1 LLRPATTLPPDREQS
16 VLAVPRGYRGITTA
30 VTPAAGSP
38 AGLLPLS
45 LSICKY
51 SSNLLHFSN
60 KAVIDRRLRS
70 WCCHLGSYSKRT
82 SFSCRCIRRG
92 IWCRHVVMNI
102 QHGIINLTVKFS
114 LFVRKYSA
122 RMHVF
127 FRISLVCL
135 VLSYLRTLTTW
146 HCPHSPAACP
156 YCRARAMQQSFVISA
171 CRAHSSKPAAAALLL
186 WAHVGTDR
194 PADTVQ
200 LHRPCSA

>member
-1 LLRPATTLPPDREQS
+1 MLRPATTLPRDREQS
-16 VLAVPRGYRGITTA
+16 VLAVPRDYHGGYSGCRQSRGTFTA
-30 VTPAAGSP
+30 LAVY
-38 AGLLPLS
+38 LQVD
-45 LSICKY
+45 Y
-51 SSNLLHFSN
+51 SNKLLHFSN

-92 IWCRHVVMNI
+92 IRCRHVVMNI
-102 QHGIINLTVKFS
+102 QHGIINLAVKFS
-114 LFVRKYSA
+114 FFVRKYSA

-156 YCRARAMQQSFVISA
+156 YCRARAMQQSVVISA
-171 CRAHSSKPAAAALLL
+171 RRAHSSKPAAAALLL